1 MPFSLP
7 IPLDPITLLLL
18 GGVVTIGLLLVGA
31 LVTGLAGRSELERLE
46 ERLSPEEREVMEAQR
61 RVTREERLAGLN
73 KQLERTTWWENLRW
87 GLSRA
92 GLRLKPTEYIA
103 LRILA
108 VILGTFLGYVL
119 GGRTLLFTLL
129 GFGVGLFGF
138 GYYIKFLQR
147 RRLQQFNAQLVDTLN
162 LVINGLRAG
171 FSLLQALDS
180 VAKEMPPPISEEFR
194 RVVQEVQ
201 IGIPMDQALD
211 NLVKRMPS
219 EDLDMVITAMK
230 IQREVGGPLTEILE
244 STVHTIRERIRIQ
257 GEIRTL
263 TAQVRYSG
271 MILAL
276 MPIFLFLIIY
286 RIAPDYAGEFLRNGL
301 CGYLMMGVGLMLIG
315 VGYFAMQRIAQIEV

>member
-1 MPFSLP
+1 M
-7 IPLDPITLLLL
+7 
-18 GGVVTIGLLLVGA
+18 
-31 LVTGLAGRSELERLE
+31 
-46 ERLSPEEREVMEAQR
+46 
-61 RVTREERLAGLN
+61 
-73 KQLERTTWWENLRW
+73 
-87 GLSRA
+87 
-92 GLRLKPTEYIA
+92 
-103 LRILA
+103 
-108 VILGTFLGYVL
+108 
-119 GGRTLLFTLL
+119 GGRTLLFTFL

-230 IQREVGGPLTEILE
+230 LQREVGGPLTEILE

-301 CGYLMMGVGLMLIG
+301 CGYLMMGIGLVLIG

>member
-1 MPFSLP
+1 MPFPLP
-7 IPLDPITLLLL
+7 VPLDPITLLIV
-18 GGVVTIGLLLVGA
+18 GGIVTVGLLLVGA
-31 LVTGLAGRSELERLE
+31 LVSSLAGRSELERLE
-46 ERLSPEEREVMEAQR
+46 AHLSPEEKAMLESQR
-61 RVTREERLAGLN
+61 KVSREERLAGLN

-92 GLRLKPTEYIA
+92 GLRLTPTEYIA

-108 VILGTFLGYVL
+108 VILGTVLGYLL
-119 GGRTLLFTLL
+119 GGRTLLFTVL
-129 GFGVGLFGF
+129 GFLAGLFGF
-138 GYYIKFLQR
+138 GYYVKFLQR
-147 RRLQQFNAQLVDTLN
+147 RRLNQFNDQLVDTLN
-162 LVINGLRAG
+162 LLINGLRAG
-171 FSLLQALDS
+171 FSVLQAMDA
-180 VAKEMPPPISEEFR
+180 VAREMPPPISEEFR

-219 EDLDMVITAMK
+219 EDLDMVVTAMK

-271 MILAL
+271 IILAL
-276 MPIFLFLIIY
+276 MPIFLFLVIY
-286 RIAPDYAGEFLRNGL
+286 RLAPDYAGEFLRNGL
-301 CGYLMMGVGLMLIG
+301 CGYSMMGVGLMLIAA
-315 VGYFAMQRIAQIEV
+315 GYFIMQRIAQIEV

>member
-1 MPFSLP
+1 MPFALP

>member
-108 VILGTFLGYVL
+108 VILGTFLGYIL
-119 GGRTLLFTLL
+119 GGRTLLFTFL

-301 CGYLMMGVGLMLIG
+301 CGYLMMGIGLVLIG